1 MNWQKICEDPAL
13 RDLPYKIETNRYGQ
27 IIMTPHRLAHSFYQ
41 SEIERLLREFLPYG
55 VVLPECAIETRDGV
69 KTADVAWMSRERYAK
84 VKDDFAASIAPEICV
99 EVISPSNT
107 LGEID
112 DKITLYFAAG
122 AQEVWI
128 CRDGAM
134 SFYLTGKTTCQTNS
148 ELVPLFPSHV
158 ELP

>member
-13 RDLPYKIETNRYGQ
+13 RDLPYKIETNRFGQ
-27 IIMTPHRLAHSFYQ
+27 IIMTPHRIAHSLYQ
-41 SEIERLLREFLPYG
+41 GQIEQWLRQLLPQG
-55 VVLPECAIETRDGV
+55 VVLPECAIATRDGV
-69 KTADVAWMSRERYAK
+69 KTADVAWMSRERYTK
-84 VKDDFAASIAPEICV
+84 VKEDYAASIAPEICV

-112 DKITLYFAAG
+112 EKLTLYFAAG
-122 AQEVWI
+122 AQEVWV

-134 SFYLTGKTTCQTNS
+134 SFYCSGNS
-148 ELVPLFPSHV
+148 ERQEASALAPRFPLRV

>member
-13 RDLPYKIETNRYGQ
+13 RNLPYKIETNRYGQ

-41 SEIERLLREFLPYG
+41 SEIEQLLRKLLPQG

-69 KTADVAWMSRERYAK
+69 KTADVAWMSRERYAQ
-84 VKDDFAASIAPEICV
+84 VKDDFAATVAPEICV

-107 LGEID
+107 LSEIE

-134 SFYLTGKTTCQTNS
+134 SFYSAGEITRETNS
-148 ELVPLFPSHV
+148 ELAPPFPTRV